1 MIQLKIQETL
11 NVIDSV
17 TQKTILQNI
26 VKQDK
31 FIDRPFG
38 ENGDTF
44 PTKNTDGYKTI
55 TIDKYPNKINYLRV
69 ECSYNETNTGL
80 DIALGD
86 PALADIEVNGVVIST
101 SFLELRDN
109 ITLTSLRVLATEP
122 NDIETLVKII
132 TAGE

>member
-1 MIQLKIQETL
+1 MIQLKIQETVS
-11 NVIDSV
+11 VIDSA

-31 FIDRPFG
+31 FINRPFG

-55 TIDKYPNKINYLRV
+55 SIDKYPNNINYLRI

-80 DIALGD
+80 GITAGD

-109 ITLTSLRVLATEP
+109 ISLTSLRVLATEP
-122 NDIETLVKII
+122 NDIETLIKVI